1 MILTRWRQWM
11 ARIGPGAI
19 VASLTIGSGE
29 LVFSSRAGSLFGYHI
44 LFVFLLICLLKWVLI
59 YTTGRQI
66 IITGQHPLESWN
78 QLPGPAG
85 WLPMTFLVLAVP
97 CFPIWIAFHA
107 STVGTLLAHLTDT
120 SGALVYVW
128 ASGVLGSVV
137 FLSLQGNYQKL
148 ERFQMIIVGLM
159 LVMIL
164 FAVVLLKPDWF
175 DVAKGMMWPGT
186 FQYPDWIDRFPSF
199 EDRPVW
205 VELTTYVGIVGG
217 SSYDYLCYV
226 AFIREKGWGNAAVG
240 CEVVAA
246 EHVNG
251 NDIKRN
257 PRVEEGLR
265 NLRWDSVIS
274 FACVF
279 LFSVVFV
286 ICGHLVLAPQ
296 QMTPTG
302 GDLLT
307 VQAVFVSDAYPGL
320 RVLYFAG
327 AFLAM
332 YGTLYGT
339 LEVGPTIVKE
349 MAQALR
355 WKKLINHPKQWR
367 QRSLIVFSTGA
378 FLVILALFTQQIFSP
393 DKKSIQFVWILTPAN
408 LFTGVMGCGLIL
420 ISTLWVAFVSSKKN
434 PGFLAK
440 AWIPMMLLGAVFFI
454 GLGLKGYWDHSGL
467 RSLMILASSIIVGV
481 VCAKLNNRRLG

>member
-1 MILTRWRQWM
+1 
-11 ARIGPGAI
+11 
-19 VASLTIGSGE
+19 
-29 LVFSSRAGSLFGYHI
+29 
-44 LFVFLLICLLKWVLI
+44 
-59 YTTGRQI
+59 
-66 IITGQHPLESWN
+66 
-78 QLPGPAG
+78 
-85 WLPMTFLVLAVP
+85 
-97 CFPIWIAFHA
+97 
-107 STVGTLLAHLTDT
+107 
-120 SGALVYVW
+120 
-128 ASGVLGSVV
+128 
-137 FLSLQGNYQKL
+137 
-148 ERFQMIIVGLM
+148 
-159 LVMIL
+159 
-164 FAVVLLKPDWF
+164 
-175 DVAKGMMWPGT
+175 
-186 FQYPDWIDRFPSF
+186 
-199 EDRPVW
+199 
-205 VELTTYVGIVGG
+205 
-217 SSYDYLCYV
+217 
-226 AFIREKGWGNAAVG
+226 
-240 CEVVAA
+240 
-246 EHVNG
+246 
-251 NDIKRN
+251 
-257 PRVEEGLR
+257 
-265 NLRWDSVIS
+265 
-274 FACVF
+274 
-279 LFSVVFV
+279 V

-355 WKKLINHPKQWR
+355 WEKLINHPKEWR